1 MRTGGRGLVGVL
13 VAMLAMTGAAVAPPI
28 AMAEEPAIDWTP
40 CAGAEGVDCAT
51 IEVPLDWSEPDGETI
66 HIGLARR
73 PAKDQANRIG
83 SILMDPGGPGGSGVG
98 TVMRDDVFTEEVSA
112 RFDVV
117 GFDPRGIN
125 TSTLLRCDDELGR
138 QAMAARHPANQAEFD
153 ELARLNRDLRD
164 SCREHS
170 GALVDHVDNLHTVQ
184 DMDAIRRAL
193 GEEKLSYVGYSYG
206 SLMGQQYAE
215 EFPERIRAF
224 VLDGNMDHSLK
235 TTWDF
240 MRTETAPVER
250 NFVEFADW
258 CDRTPECALYGLDTR
273 AVYADLRERA
283 RAGDL
288 TDPATGAPIDFYGFA
303 QTAFTVNSPQAWG
316 RLATGIR
323 ALHDGAGTPVLT
335 ALLAEPVRNPYPAIW
350 CADWDY
356 PVRDFAEYD
365 RLRQRLARSYPNI
378 QWTPYVDHAMTCVGS
393 GAENTNPR
401 QRLDVDDDAPP
412 IVMIGNVHDPATV
425 YEWNRTAAR
434 QSGARL
440 ITYEGWGHT
449 IYGGGRPSECV
460 NDAVDAYLI
469 DLRAPKRGLTCPATE
484 EPGVDT
490 AGVTPLGPGR
500 SEFVSA
506 GCRIRVRDGVIITMA
521 PSRRPEK
528 GPGMEY
534 ALLIYGDEK
543 FWAARTD
550 DEGRELVARHDTFA
564 KMLVER
570 GAMRSGKE

>member
-1 MRTGGRGLVGVL
+1 MRTGRRGLVGVL
-13 VAMLAMTGAAVAPPI
+13 VATMVLTGVTLTPVAV
-28 AMAEEPAIDWTP
+28 AEEPAVDWTP

-51 IEVPLDWSEPDGETI
+51 IEVPLDWSDPDGETI

-73 PAKDQANRIG
+73 PAKDPANRIG

-98 TVMRDDVFTEEVSA
+98 SVINRDPFTAEVSA

-153 ELARLNRDLRD
+153 ELARLNKDLRD

-224 VLDGNMDHSLK
+224 VLDGNMDHSMK
-235 TTWDF
+235 TAWDF
-240 MRTETAPVER
+240 MRSETAPVEK
-250 NFVEFADW
+250 NFGEFAEW
-258 CDRTPECALYGLDTR
+258 CDSTPDCALYGLDTK
-273 AVYADLRERA
+273 AVYGDLRERA
-283 RAGDL
+283 RAGEL
-288 TDPATGAPIDFYGFA
+288 TDPETGAPIDFYQLSQVGFG
-303 QTAFTVNSPQAWG
+303 VNYPQRWG
-316 RLATGIR
+316 DVATLMR
-323 ALHDGAGTPVLT
+323 SLHDGTGTVT
-335 ALLAEPVRNPYPAIW
+335 AQLAAAAEAVPNPYPAIW
-350 CADWDY
+350 CADWSY

-365 RLRQRLARSYPNI
+365 RLRKRLARSAPNI

-393 GAENTNPR
+393 GAETTNPQR
-401 QRLDVDDDAPP
+401 RLDIDDAPP

-425 YEWNRTAAR
+425 YEWNRTAAK

-449 IYGGGRPSECV
+449 IYGAGRPSACV

-484 EPGVDT
+484 QPGVST
-490 AGVTPLGPGR
+490 AQVIPLGPGP
-500 SEFVSA
+500 F
-506 GCRIRVRDGVIITMA
+506 
-521 PSRRPEK
+521 
-528 GPGMEY
+528 
-534 ALLIYGDEK
+534 
-543 FWAARTD
+543 
-550 DEGRELVARHDTFA
+550 
-564 KMLVER
+564 
-570 GAMRSGKE
+570 